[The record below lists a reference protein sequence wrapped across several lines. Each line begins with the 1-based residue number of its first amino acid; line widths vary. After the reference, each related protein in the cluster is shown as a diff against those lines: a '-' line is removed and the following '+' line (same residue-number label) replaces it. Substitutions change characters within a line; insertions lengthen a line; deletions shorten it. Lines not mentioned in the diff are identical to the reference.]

1 MAKLIIEIVH
11 PLRFLREYRGF
22 DAPQIRIGRGYDND
36 LILGDPHVSAQ
47 HLIVHSGSSSGDERE
62 GGWVVEDL
70 SRENGMYVRKSAKV
84 MERAQLDPGDEIMI
98 GRTRLRFF
106 SPGYPVA
113 ATKLLVPTHPFFERI
128 EKPVNAWS
136 ILLVCTMVFTAHV
149 YLTSIE
155 DVSILKLA
163 AGSLGFLFMAFA
175 WAGAWAFIGR
185 MIKHRTQFA
194 AQLSLVLLF
203 LVAGLMSVN
212 VSEYAGYSFNSVI
225 IEIIV
230 VAILL
235 GGLGTAL
242 LVGNMTL
249 ASNVSLRKRVAVC
262 SAIFFG
268 IIAIL
273 TLLYYSFKDEF
284 NPNPVYFS
292 SLKPPFAKVLLP
304 PAAIGPFPLGNLWPQ
319 GRSLSAAGHR
329 SPLGAN
335 LSGNRSVDQFL
346 TETAGIFDFADKI
359 NKAAAN

>member
-11 PLRFLREYRGF
+11 PLRFLREYRTF

-36 LILGDPHVSAQ
+36 LVLGDPHVSPA
-47 HLIVHSGSSSGDERE
+47 HLIVRSRSRSSGDDEQ
-62 GGWVVEDL
+62 GGWVVEDV
-70 SRENGMYVRKSAKV
+70 SRENGMYVRKLAKV
-84 MERAQLDPGDEIMI
+84 ADHAQLDPGDEIII

-106 SPGYPVA
+106 SPEHPVA
-113 ATKLLVPTHPFFERI
+113 ATKLLVPAHPFFQRI

-136 ILLVCTMVFTAHV
+136 ILLVCAMIFTAHV
-149 YLTSIE
+149 YMTSIE

-163 AGSLGFLFMAFA
+163 SGSLGFLFAAFA

-185 MIKHRTQFA
+185 MIKHKTQFA

-203 LVAGLMSVN
+203 LAAGLMSVN

-225 IEIIV
+225 VEIIV

-235 GGLGTAL
+235 SGLGTAF

-249 ASNVSLRKRVAVC
+249 ATNVSLRKRIAVC
-262 SAIFFG
+262 SSIFLG

-284 NPNPVYFS
+284 NPNPMYFS
-292 SLKPPFAKVLLP
+292 TLKPPFAKVLL
-304 PAAIGPFPLGNLWPQ
+304 
-319 GRSLSAAGHR
+319 SAGHR
-329 SPLGAN
+329 SPLGEN
-335 LSGNRSVDQFL
+335 LSANRSVDQFL
-346 TETAGIFDFADKI
+346 TETAGIFDLSDKI
-359 NKAAAN
+359 KKITSH

>member
-11 PLRFLREYRGF
+11 PLRFLREYRSF

-47 HLIVHSGSSSGDERE
+47 HLIVRSSSSSGSSSGDEQE
-62 GGWVVEDL
+62 DGWVVEDL
-70 SRENGMYVRKSAKV
+70 SRENGMYVRKLAKV

-98 GRTRLRFF
+98 GRTHLRFF

-113 ATKLLVPTHPFFERI
+113 ATKLLVPTHPFFQRI
-128 EKPVNAWS
+128 EKSVNAWS
-136 ILLVCTMVFTAHV
+136 ILLVCTMVFTAHE

-163 AGSLGFLFMAFA
+163 SGSLGFLFMAFA

-185 MIKHRTQFA
+185 MIKHKTQFA

-212 VSEYAGYSFNSVI
+212 ISEYAGYSFNSVI
-225 IEIIV
+225 VEIIV
-230 VAILL
+230 IAILL
-235 GGLGTAL
+235 SGLGTAF

-249 ASNVSLRKRVAVC
+249 ATNMSLKKRVAVC
-262 SAIFFG
+262 SSIFLGF
-268 IIAIL
+268 IAIP

-284 NPNPVYFS
+284 NPNPMYFS

-304 PAAIGPFPLGNLWPQ
+304 
-319 GRSLSAAGHR
+319 AGHR
-329 SPLGAN
+329 SPSGEN
-335 LSGNRSVDQFL
+335 LSANRSVDQFL

-359 NKAAAN
+359 KQPASRKRSVR

>member
-11 PLRFLREYRGF
+11 PLRFLREYRTF

-36 LILGDPHVSAQ
+36 LILGDPHVSPA
-47 HLIVHSGSSSGDERE
+47 HLIVRSRSSSSGEE
-62 GGWVVEDL
+62 QGWIVEDIG
-70 SRENGMYVRKSAKV
+70 RENGMYSRKLAKV
-84 MERAQLDPGDEIMI
+84 VDQARLDPGDEIVI
-98 GRTRLRFF
+98 GHTRLRFL
-106 SPGYPVA
+106 SPGHPVA
-113 ATKLLVPTHPFFERI
+113 ATKLLVPTHPFFQRI

-136 ILLVCTMVFTAHV
+136 ILLVCTMIFTAHV
-149 YLTSIE
+149 YMASIE

-163 AGSLGFLFMAFA
+163 SGSLGFLLTAFA

-185 MIKHRTQFA
+185 MIKHKTQFA

-225 IEIIV
+225 VEIIV

-235 GGLGTAL
+235 SGLGTAF

-249 ASNVSLRKRVAVC
+249 ATNVSLRKRIAVC
-262 SAIFFG
+262 SSIFLG

-284 NPNPVYFS
+284 NPNPIYFS
-292 SLKPPFAKVLLP
+292 TLKPPFAKVLP
-304 PAAIGPFPLGNLWPQ
+304 
-319 GRSLSAAGHR
+319 
-329 SPLGAN
+329 
-335 LSGNRSVDQFL
+335 NRSVDQFL
-346 TETAGIFDFADKI
+346 TETAGIFDFSDKLKGAI
-359 NKAAAN
+359 AK